1 MKHFFVTT
9 LILVFAFVSATF
21 AHGASQKEK
30 LMPDTSA
37 LIAGAPTAIGVD
49 EFMIN
54 VNRYRGPVLVK
65 GVVSAV
71 SPKRHVIGLIDIG
84 EFDSCKVVT
93 CARLTLPIFWTGPMP
108 QVKDTLLV
116 EGEVKEIDK
125 KFVFVA
131 RALKRVGSP
140 QEHSP

>member
-1 MKHFFVTT
+1 M
-9 LILVFAFVSATF
+9 
-21 AHGASQKEK
+21 
-30 LMPDTSA
+30 
-37 LIAGAPTAIGVD
+37 
-49 EFMIN
+49 
-54 VNRYRGPVLVK
+54 K

-84 EFDSCKVVT
+84 EFDSCKVFT

-125 KFVFVA
+125 KLVFVA

-140 QEHSP
+140 QEDSP